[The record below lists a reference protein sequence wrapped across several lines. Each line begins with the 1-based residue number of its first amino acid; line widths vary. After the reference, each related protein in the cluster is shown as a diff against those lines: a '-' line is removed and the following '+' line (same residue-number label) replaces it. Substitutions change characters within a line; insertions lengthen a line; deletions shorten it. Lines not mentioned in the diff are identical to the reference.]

1 MGMRY
6 RHDYG
11 LLDDDERAA
20 VDQQMLQLAEE
31 VVTWFRR
38 EAGDHHLSVGG
49 AILRFKASN
58 ILENHIKAS

>member
-1 MGMRY
+1 MRF

-11 LLDDDERAA
+11 LLDESTRAV
-20 VDQQMLQLAEE
+20 VDQQMYQLAEE

-38 EAGDHHLSVGG
+38 EADDHHLSVGG

-58 ILENHIKAS
+58 ILEDHIKAS

>member
-1 MGMRY
+1 MGIRY

-11 LLDDDERAA
+11 LLNGNERAT
-20 VDQQMLQLAEE
+20 VDRQMYQLAEE

-38 EAGDHHLSVGG
+38 EASDHHLSVDG

-58 ILENHIKAS
+58 ILEDHIKLK